1 VFLKF
6 EIRND
11 QTCKQ
16 VEYLLLLFFCN
27 KMLKIIYTVIFIV
40 LTLWSFA
47 QRFVEPDKM
56 KSFNITVNY
65 ETYTIKTQM
74 LKDPKKFTP
83 DVNLTYHWYTS
94 QKIMETKG
102 GFDGKL
108 LHGYYH
114 SFYLN
119 NQLFESGE
127 FKYGVKSSEWKNW
140 YPDGK
145 LKEVTNWKNGKKK
158 GNYSL
163 YNTDGALVASGKFKN
178 DVLNGKFK
186 TYDKNGKVIL
196 TQEYK
201 NGDLVINKPKK
212 ERKPLFKKKK
222 AKTEVEPKPKENS
235 TSPKKEK
242 KPLFNRKAK
251 KSETV
256 KDAEQ
261 KTIKA

>member
-1 VFLKF
+1 MRFLAF
-6 EIRND
+6 II
-11 QTCKQ
+11 TCLSFS
-16 VEYLLLLFFCN
+16 EFC
-27 KMLKIIYTVIFIV
+27 
-40 LTLWSFA
+40 SA

-65 ETYTIKTQM
+65 ENYTIKTQM

-158 GNYSL
+158 GDYSL

-178 DVLNGKFK
+178 DVLNGRFK
-186 TYDKNGKVIL
+186 TYDKYAKVIL
-196 TQEYK
+196 TQVYK
-201 NGDLVINKPKK
+201 KGNLVIKKPKK
-212 ERKPLFKKKK
+212 EKIKKSKINPDSTQTKKEKKQLFKKKK
-222 AKTEVEPKPKENS
+222 AKIEVEPKPKENS

-242 KPLFNRKAK
+242 KPLFKRKAK

-256 KDAEQ
+256 KGAEQ

>member
-1 VFLKF
+1 MIKL
-6 EIRND
+6 
-11 QTCKQ
+11 
-16 VEYLLLLFFCN
+16 
-27 KMLKIIYTVIFIV
+27 IYTFIFLQI
-40 LTLWSFA
+40 TLFCFA

-65 ETYTIKTQM
+65 ENYTVKTQM
-74 LKDPKKFTP
+74 LKDSKKITP
-83 DVNLTYHWYTS
+83 NVNLTYHWYTS

-102 GFDGKL
+102 GYDGKL

-127 FKYGVKSSEWKNW
+127 FKYGIKSSEWKNW

-145 LKEVTNWKNGKKK
+145 LKEVTNWRDGKKN

-163 YNTDGALVASGKFKN
+163 YNIDGDLIATGKFKN

-201 NGDLVINKPKK
+201 NGNLIVKELKKVKKTESRDSSSTIKNKKGHTIF
-212 ERKPLFKKKK
+212 FKKKK
-222 AKTEVEPKPKENS
+222 SKTEIESKPKEDS
-235 TSPKKEK
+235 TTPIKEK
-242 KPLFNRKAK
+242 KSLFKRKAK
-251 KSETV
+251 KSEAV
-256 KDAEQ
+256 KDVEQ
-261 KTIKA
+261 NTIKT